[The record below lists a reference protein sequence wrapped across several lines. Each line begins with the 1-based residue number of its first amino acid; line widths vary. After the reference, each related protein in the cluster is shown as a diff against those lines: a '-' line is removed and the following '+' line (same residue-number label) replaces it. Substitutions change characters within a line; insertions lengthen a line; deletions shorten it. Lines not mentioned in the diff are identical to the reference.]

1 MQAFDLKKYQIP
13 NWLLGGI
20 WGGLVYVL
28 LSLILFIFPFIP
40 FALGQDLGA
49 MLSWIIEVERE
60 AIGALLGIH
69 PIIAG
74 SIPFLLLGSLFG
86 VVNSHVSR
94 IIILL
99 FLAGLAPFVMAVLF
113 FYYFVTMH
121 PW

>member
-1 MQAFDLKKYQIP
+1 MQVFDLKKYQIP
-13 NWLLGGI
+13 NWLVGGI

-28 LSLILFIFPFIP
+28 LSLIMFIFPFIP
-40 FALGQDLGA
+40 FPMGQDLGA
-49 MLSWIIEVERE
+49 MLFWSIEVERE

-86 VVNSHVSR
+86 AVNGIVSR

-99 FLAGLAPFVMAVLF
+99 FLVGLAPFVMAVLF
-113 FYYFVTMH
+113 FYYLVAMH